1 MWASLSAKKKKKK
14 KPSELCQEI
23 YVFILK
29 GQVSVQK
36 AKVALKRCKEEDRE
50 GEMAVLML
58 CIMESL
64 LPAGFQIAAELFE
77 P

>member
-1 MWASLSAKKKKKK
+1 MWTCPSAKNAK
-14 KPSELCQEI
+14 LCQEI

-36 AKVALKRCKEEDRE
+36 AKVALKRCQQEDRE
-50 GEMAVLML
+50 EEMTVLML

-64 LPAGFQIAAELFE
+64 FPAGFQIAAELFE